1 MKKLL
6 KSDIYGS
13 INSAQIYYLQLKVNI
28 CSYCSWTVVTSL
40 LKRMP
45 KKKKGKTWLW
55 DVYVDPN
62 VLIIYNIS
70 AVWIGLK
77 MRLCFL
83 LLFFFFLAVN
93 VDFLREQCTCALF
106 TDPQKSLFNNF
117 FIKNGSHN
125 IIHIFKN
132 YFVTMF
138 SVFSFSKISS
148 IQTKM

>member
-13 INSAQIYYLQLKVNI
+13 VNNAQIYYLQLKVNI
-28 CSYCSWTVVTSL
+28 CSYCSWTVVTNL

-45 KKKKGKTWLW
+45 KNKKGKTWLW

-70 AVWIGLK
+70 AVWIELK

-83 LLFFFFLAVN
+83 LLFFYFFS
-93 VDFLREQCTCALF
+93 RECWLFAWTVHCLQTHKNHFSTTFSLKMGLTILF
-106 TDPQKSLFNNF
+106 TYLK
-117 FIKNGSHN
+117 
-125 IIHIFKN
+125 IILLQCFQ
-132 YFVTMF
+132 F
-138 SVFSFSKISS
+138 SVLVK
-148 IQTKM
+148 